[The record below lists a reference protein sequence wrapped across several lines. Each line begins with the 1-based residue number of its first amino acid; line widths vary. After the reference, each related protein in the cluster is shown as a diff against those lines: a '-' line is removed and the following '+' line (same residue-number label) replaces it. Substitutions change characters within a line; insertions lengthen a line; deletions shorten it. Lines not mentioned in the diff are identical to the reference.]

1 MVVLPCEKAL
11 IANRLGMKPESFSRA
26 IGRLRNLGVSVDH
39 EYVSI
44 AEVGTLVAFVEK
56 SEESPVES

>member
-1 MVVLPCEKAL
+1 MVVLPYEKAL
-11 IANRLGMKPESFSRA
+11 IANRLGMKPESFLRA